1 MGSGEAGAFGDS
13 SLRVW
18 EGLSGGGGDFLVQ
31 DIQRKPC
38 LSSESKEVPR
48 PQ

>member
-1 MGSGEAGAFGDS
+1 MGSGEAGAYDDS

-18 EGLSGGGGDFLVQ
+18 EGLSGWGVDFLVQ

-38 LSSESKEVPR
+38 LCSESREVSW